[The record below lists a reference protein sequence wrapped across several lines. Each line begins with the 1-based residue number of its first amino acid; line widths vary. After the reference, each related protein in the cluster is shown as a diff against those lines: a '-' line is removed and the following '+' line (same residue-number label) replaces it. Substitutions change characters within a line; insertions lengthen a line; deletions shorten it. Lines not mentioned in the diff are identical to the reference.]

1 MVACKKAFVKN
12 NIYDFSQPKIFDVLH
27 MEYLALGVIFS
38 ALFRA
43 CPQCNAAR
51 GLRKPVRGGAAARW
65 PCGSD
70 ESTVSK
76 HKKDGMQIP
85 S

>member
-1 MVACKKAFVKN
+1 
-12 NIYDFSQPKIFDVLH
+12 
-27 MEYLALGVIFS
+27 MEYLAFGVIFS

-51 GLRKPVRGGAAARW
+51 GLRKPVRGGAAARR
-65 PCGSD
+65 PCGYD
-70 ESTVSK
+70 ESTVSER
-76 HKKDGMQIP
+76 KKDGMQIP